1 MPLAPQIPRHPWS
14 QFFPKEKMQP
24 HFGPCFCGVGSPETI
39 GVEGHTETR
48 EMFYINLHEQKQ
60 KHPELFGKIWGVFF
74 CSFCF
79 CLQFPKIKVPY
90 IQPLAY
96 SKAKQVLITAC
107 LRNHGEMRETSS
119 HLPTKKRLNI
129 KHAFCFLAQ
138 DLTKHSS

>member
-14 QFFPKEKMQP
+14 QFFPKGKMQP

-48 EMFYINLHEQKQ
+48 ERFYINLHEQKQ
-60 KHPELFGKIWGVFF
+60 KHPELFGKNRGVFF
-74 CSFCF
+74 CFLVFVSNFQKLKYRIF
-79 CLQFPKIKVPY
+79 SLW
-90 IQPLAY
+90 L
-96 SKAKQVLITAC
+96 KAKQVLTTAG
-107 LRNHGEMRETSS
+107 LRNHGKMRETSA

-129 KHAFCFLAQ
+129 KRAFCYLAQ